1 MVVTNTELIDT
12 QWDVNFDAIVVTIL
26 AFAGINRYIVGCKL
40 QYGKGLFNR
49 KQGINRYIV
58 GCKFLEMK
66 IDRHGSTELIDT
78 QWDVNSHMK

>member
-26 AFAGINRYIVGCKL
+26 AFAGINRYIVGCK
-40 QYGKGLFNR
+40 
-49 KQGINRYIV
+49 
-58 GCKFLEMK
+58 FLEMK